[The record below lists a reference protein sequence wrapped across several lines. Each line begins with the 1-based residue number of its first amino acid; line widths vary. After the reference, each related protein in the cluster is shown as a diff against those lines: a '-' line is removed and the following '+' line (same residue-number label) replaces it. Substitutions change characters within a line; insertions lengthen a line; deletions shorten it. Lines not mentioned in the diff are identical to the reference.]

1 LRGALDWARLILRED
16 AKFSI
21 IDALDEPWSVPLSET
36 RLDQYVENGR
46 AQGDAADA
54 ALSGGIIDA
63 QSRFNLTNIAPNG
76 AIDAAEVL
84 AFSRLLASQ
93 RIEPGLAQKTAGL
106 MRATAPLTSPAPG
119 RPAASAQQM
128 PLTQVDDLLAVEGF
142 TSEQVE
148 RLRPFVVVL
157 PRATPVNAN
166 TAPAEV
172 LSAKVTN
179 LTPGDAAALVNARQV
194 AHFRDLA
201 DVTQRLAASNA
212 GVPANALSVSTNFFI
227 VNGRVRMA
235 RASLDVEALIE
246 RAGSRTKVIWVR
258 EH

>member
-1 LRGALDWARLILRED
+1 
-16 AKFSI
+16 
-21 IDALDEPWSVPLSET
+21 
-36 RLDQYVENGR
+36 
-46 AQGDAADA
+46 
-54 ALSGGIIDA
+54 
-63 QSRFNLTNIAPNG
+63 
-76 AIDAAEVL
+76 
-84 AFSRLLASQ
+84 
-93 RIEPGLAQKTAGL
+93 
-106 MRATAPLTSPAPG
+106 
-119 RPAASAQQM
+119 
-128 PLTQVDDLLAVEGF
+128 
-142 TSEQVE
+142 
-148 RLRPFVVVL
+148 
-157 PRATPVNAN
+157 
-166 TAPAEV
+166 V